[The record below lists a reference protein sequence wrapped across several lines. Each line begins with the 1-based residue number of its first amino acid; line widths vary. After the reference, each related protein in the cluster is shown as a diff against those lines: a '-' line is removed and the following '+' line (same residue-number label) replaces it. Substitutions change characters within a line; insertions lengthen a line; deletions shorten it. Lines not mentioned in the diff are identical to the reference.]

1 MTPLMPTAARRSGPR
16 TMGRHVTDEASA
28 EARRAGGDTATVRVT
43 IGLDFGCEALEQRVL
58 RFAAGRSQ
66 PHGGNR
72 REELLFALAGAG
84 TLHLGGAEH
93 RLAPETGVFVP
104 PGERYEVDNEGP
116 GELVVVSVLGLEPD
130 DDEVSERPPPVAV
143 RLSEQPAHPAGR
155 DREFRYVANEEV
167 GCRTVTQ
174 FVGSIPP
181 GRAKP
186 HYHAYEEV
194 AYILE
199 GEGVLHMA
207 GESST
212 VRAGSCIHFPPQ
224 EPHIL
229 ENVGQGTLRVLGV
242 FHPAGDP
249 SMAYNVPEAQEEEES
264 E

>member
-1 MTPLMPTAARRSGPR
+1 MTPFTSTAALRSGPR
-16 TMGRHVTDEASA
+16 TMGRHVTDEAAA
-28 EARRAGGDTATVRVT
+28 EAQRDAGDTATTRVT
-43 IGLDFGCEALEQRVL
+43 IGPGFGCEALEQRVI
-58 RFAAGRSQ
+58 RFAPGRSR
-66 PHGGNR
+66 PRAGGA
-72 REELLFALAGAG
+72 REELLFAVSGSA
-84 TLHLGGAEH
+84 TLHLGGTEH
-93 RLAPETGVFVP
+93 ALEPETGVVVP
-104 PGERYEVDNEGP
+104 PGERYEVENEGP
-116 GELVVVSVLGLEPD
+116 EDLVVVSVLALEPGGD
-130 DDEVSERPPPVAV
+130 PAERPQTVAV
-143 RLSEQPAHPAGR
+143 RLAEQQPHPAGK

-186 HYHAYEEV
+186 HYHTYEEV

-199 GEGVLHMA
+199 GEGVLHMG

-212 VRAGSCIHFPPQ
+212 VRAGSCIHFPPR

-229 ENVGQGTLRVLGV
+229 ENVGSKTLRVLGV

-249 SMAYNVPEAQEEEES
+249 SMAYNIPDAQEEEES

>member
-1 MTPLMPTAARRSGPR
+1 MTPLTSTAALRSGPR

-28 EARRAGGDTATVRVT
+28 EARRDDGDTATTRVT
-43 IGLDFGCEALEQRVL
+43 IGPSFGCDALEQRVI
-58 RFAAGRSQ
+58 RFGPGRSR
-66 PHGGNR
+66 PRGGSA
-72 REELLFALAGAG
+72 REELLFAVAGSGMLELRGSSHA
-84 TLHLGGAEH
+84 LE
-93 RLAPETGVFVP
+93 PETGVFVP
-104 PGERYEVDNEGP
+104 PREHYEIENAGP
-116 GELVVVSVLGLEPD
+116 DELVVVSVLGLRPE
-130 DDEVSERPPPVAV
+130 DEEEARPEPVAV
-143 RLSEQPAHPAGR
+143 RLAEQPAHPAGR

-186 HYHAYEEV
+186 HYHTYEEV

-199 GEGVLHMA
+199 GEGVLHIG

-212 VRAGSCIHFPPQ
+212 VRAGSCIHFPPR

-249 SMAYNVPEAQEEEES
+249 STAYNVPEAQEEEES

>member
-1 MTPLMPTAARRSGPR
+1 
-16 TMGRHVTDEASA
+16 MGRHVTDEASA
-28 EARRAGGDTATVRVT
+28 EPRRDDGDTATTRVT
-43 IGLDFGCEALEQRVL
+43 IGPGFGCEALEQRVI
-58 RFAAGRSQ
+58 RFAPGRSRAR
-66 PHGGNR
+66 GEGA
-72 REELLFALAGAG
+72 REELLFAVAGSG
-84 TLHLGGAEH
+84 TLQVGGSEH
-93 RLAPETGVFVP
+93 ALEPETGLLVP
-104 PGERYEVDNEGP
+104 PGERYEVVNAGP
-116 GELVVVSVLGLEPD
+116 DELVLVSVLALEPQ
-130 DDEVSERPPPVAV
+130 DEAEERPEPVAV
-143 RLSEQPAHPAGR
+143 RLAEQPAHPAGK

-186 HYHAYEEV
+186 HYHTYEEV

-199 GEGVLHMA
+199 GEGVLHMG

-212 VRAGSCIHFPPQ
+212 VRAGSCIHFPPR

-249 SMAYNVPEAQEEEES
+249 SMAYNVPEAHEEEES
-264 E
+264 A

>member
-1 MTPLMPTAARRSGPR
+1 
-16 TMGRHVTDEASA
+16 MGRHVTDEASG
-28 EARRAGGDTATVRVT
+28 EARKVGGDTATMRVT
-43 IGLDFGCEALEQRVL
+43 IGPGFGCEALEQRVL
-58 RFAAGRSQ
+58 RFAPGRSQ
-66 PHGGNR
+66 PLGGSP
-72 REELLFALAGAG
+72 REELLFAVAG
-84 TLHLGGAEH
+84 TGTIHLGGSEH
-93 RLAPETGVFVP
+93 RLASETGIVVP
-104 PGERYEVDNEGP
+104 PGERYEVENAGP
-116 GELVVVSVLGLEPD
+116 DELVVVSVLGLEPED
-130 DDEVSERPPPVAV
+130 GDAERPRPVAV
-143 RLSEQPAHPAGR
+143 RVAEQPAHPAGR

-186 HYHAYEEV
+186 HYHTYEEV

>member
-1 MTPLMPTAARRSGPR
+1 MTPFTSTAAAPSGSR

-28 EARRAGGDTATVRVT
+28 ESRRDDGDTATTRVT
-43 IGLDFGCEALEQRVL
+43 IGPGFGCEALEQRVI
-58 RFAAGRSQ
+58 RFAPGRSRQ
-66 PHGGNR
+66 RGGGA
-72 REELLFALAGAG
+72 REELLFTVSGSA
-84 TLHLGGAEH
+84 TLRLGGTAHALE
-93 RLAPETGVFVP
+93 PETGVVVP
-104 PGERYEVDNEGP
+104 PGERYEVENEGP
-116 GELVVVSVLGLEPD
+116 DELVLVSVLGLAPER
-130 DDEVSERPPPVAV
+130 DEERPEPVAV
-143 RLSEQPAHPAGR
+143 RLAEQPAHPAGK
-155 DREFRYVANEEV
+155 DREFRYVANEEL

-186 HYHAYEEV
+186 HYHTYEEV

-212 VRAGSCIHFPPQ
+212 VRAGSCIHFPPR

-229 ENVGQGTLRVLGV
+229 ENVGSKTLRVLGV

>member
-1 MTPLMPTAARRSGPR
+1 
-16 TMGRHVTDEASA
+16 MGRHVTDEASA
-28 EARRAGGDTATVRVT
+28 EARQTNGDTATTRVT
-43 IGLDFGCEALEQRVL
+43 IGPTFGCDALEQRVV
-58 RFAAGRSQ
+58 RFAPGRSQ
-66 PHGGNR
+66 PHGGGK
-72 REELLFALAGAG
+72 REELLFAVAGAG
-84 TLHLGGAEH
+84 RVHLDGSEH
-93 RLAPETGVFVP
+93 ALEPETGIVVP
-104 PGERYEVDNEGP
+104 PGERYEVENDGP
-116 GELVVVSVLGLEPD
+116 DELVLVSVLGLEPE
-130 DDEVSERPPPVAV
+130 DEGERPEPVAV
-143 RLSEQPAHPAGR
+143 RLADQPAHPAGR
-155 DREFRYVANEEV
+155 DREFRYVANDDV

-186 HYHAYEEV
+186 HYHTYEEV

-199 GEGVLHMA
+199 GEGVLHMG

-212 VRAGSCIHFPPQ
+212 VRAGSCIHFPRE

-249 SMAYNVPEAQEEEES
+249 SMAYNVPEAPEEEER

>member
-1 MTPLMPTAARRSGPR
+1 
-16 TMGRHVTDEASA
+16 MGRHVTDEAAA
-28 EARRAGGDTATVRVT
+28 EARRVDGDTATTRVT
-43 IGLDFGCEALEQRVL
+43 IGPAFGCEALEQRVV
-58 RFAAGRSQ
+58 RFAPGRSRPQ
-66 PHGGNR
+66 GGGP
-72 REELLFALAGAG
+72 REELLFAVAGTGTLRLAGS
-84 TLHLGGAEH
+84 EH
-93 RLAPETGVFVP
+93 ALAPETGVFVP
-104 PGERYEVDNEGP
+104 PGERYEVENDGP
-116 GELVVVSVLGLEPD
+116 DELVVVSVLGLEPANGKR
-130 DDEVSERPPPVAV
+130 ERAAPVAV
-143 RLSEQPAHPAGR
+143 RLAEQQAHPAGK

-186 HYHAYEEV
+186 HYHTYEEV

-199 GEGVLHMA
+199 GEGVLHMG

-212 VRAGSCIHFPPQ
+212 VRPGSCIHFPAQ

-264 E
+264 A

>member
-1 MTPLMPTAARRSGPR
+1 MTPFTSTALPRAGPR
-16 TMGRHVTDEASA
+16 TMGLHVTDEAAA
-28 EARRAGGDTATVRVT
+28 EAWREDGDTATTRVT
-43 IGLDFGCEALEQRVL
+43 IGRGFGCEALEQRVI
-58 RFAAGRSQ
+58 RFAPGRSR
-66 PHGGNR
+66 PRAGGA
-72 REELLFALAGAG
+72 REELLFAVAGSA

-93 RLAPETGVFVP
+93 VLEPETGVFVP
-104 PGERYEVDNEGP
+104 PGERYEIENEGP
-116 GELVVVSVLGLEPD
+116 DDLVVVSVLALEPEGD
-130 DDEVSERPPPVAV
+130 AEERPEPVAV
-143 RLSEQPAHPAGR
+143 RLVDQPPHPAGR

-186 HYHAYEEV
+186 HYHTYEEV

-249 SMAYNVPEAQEEEES
+249 SMAYNVPEAQEEEET

>member
-1 MTPLMPTAARRSGPR
+1 MRY
-16 TMGRHVTDEASA
+16 VTDEASA
-28 EARRAGGDTATVRVT
+28 EARRDEGGTVTTRVT
-43 IGLDFGCEALEQRVL
+43 IGPDFGCDALEQRVL
-58 RFAAGRSQ
+58 RFAPGRSGR
-66 PHGGNR
+66 HGGSG
-72 REELLFALAGAG
+72 REELLFAVAGSG
-84 TLHLGGAEH
+84 TIAVGGAEH
-93 RLAPETGVFVP
+93 ALAPETGILVP
-104 PGERYEVDNEGP
+104 PRATYEVVNPGP
-116 GELVVVSVLGLEPD
+116 DELVLVSVLGLEPT
-130 DDEVSERPPPVAV
+130 DDEGEGPAPVPV
-143 RLSEQPAHPAGR
+143 RVADQPAHPAGR

-199 GEGVLHMA
+199 GEGVLHMG

-212 VRAGSCIHFPPQ
+212 VRAGSCIHFPPR

-229 ENVGQGTLRVLGV
+229 ENVGSGTLRVLGV

-264 E
+264 V